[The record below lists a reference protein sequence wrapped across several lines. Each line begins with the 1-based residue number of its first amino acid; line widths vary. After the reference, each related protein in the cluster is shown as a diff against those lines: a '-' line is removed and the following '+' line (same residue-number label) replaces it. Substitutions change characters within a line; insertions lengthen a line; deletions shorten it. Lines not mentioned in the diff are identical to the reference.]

1 MGPPNHGLE
10 HPKKRRRREVE
21 LRPLAARLL
30 FDDSVKGNA
39 AIVSQSL
46 WSRLGIAE
54 GIYITPFLLPFNA
67 DTAQQLQML
76 PLRASRPSWPLLL
89 GRPYTQK

>member
-1 MGPPNHGLE
+1 MGPSEHDLE

-21 LRPLAARLL
+21 QHPVAARLL

-46 WSRLGIAE
+46 WSRLAPTE
-54 GIYITPFLLPFNA
+54 GIWLAQLLVLFNA
-67 DTAQQLQML
+67 D
-76 PLRASRPSWPLLL
+76 S
-89 GRPYTQK
+89 